1 MSGRSD
7 LRMREEWLG
16 LQKLQGRAKC
26 IVGVWRGQQPHGS
39 GATSWGRRSPR
50 WGEMGLWEALRA
62 QLQAS
67 ELGVG

>member
-1 MSGRSD
+1 MAGFAETTGKSEVYIVGY
-7 LRMREEWLG
+7 
-16 LQKLQGRAKC
+16 
-26 IVGVWRGQQPHGS
+26 IVGVRRGRQPHGS
-39 GATSWGRRSPR
+39 GATSWGSRSPR

>member
-1 MSGRSD
+1 MAGFAETTGKS
-7 LRMREEWLG
+7 
-16 LQKLQGRAKC
+16 KVY
-26 IVGVWRGQQPHGS
+26 IVGVRRGRQPHGS